1 MQRKMRRQ
9 AEQSKENKKEKR
21 KGGEVGGQKRSIA
34 YYRHFDD
41 LIPRDPR
48 QEAPTCLCFLP
59 CMLEIS
65 STCHLR

>member
-9 AEQSKENKKEKR
+9 AEQSKENKKKE
-21 KGGEVGGQKRSIA
+21 KGGEVGGQKGSIA
-34 YYRHFDD
+34 YYD